1 MPAWFVVALR
11 AWRAKQ
17 LGLNHLLGLGVKPQG
32 LVLAMHPHPYDL
44 PTYTLAGDAN
54 KGLGRVYCRGK
65 ARVRSCCARSPL
77 ASSYFITFSLL
88 ILSVNSFNL

>member
-11 AWRAKQ
+11 VRRAKQ

-32 LVLAMHPHPYDL
+32 LVLAVHPHPYDL
-44 PTYTLAGDAN
+44 PTYMLAGRTN
-54 KGLGRVYCRGK
+54 EGLGRVYCRGK
-65 ARVRSCCARSPL
+65 ARVRSRCAQSPL
-77 ASSYFITFSLL
+77 SSFYFIASSLL